1 MIKKIRV
8 KNFKS
13 FKDLKLNLGD
23 LNILIGANASGKS
36 NFIQIFKFLKDV
48 TTLGLENAISLQGG
62 IDYLRN
68 INIGPSEGLSLE
80 VLCEH
85 NKGSGYLSK
94 HVLMEIKP
102 YEMVYNL
109 TIEFKKKGI
118 GFSITEDKLTWRF
131 NLVELKEQKNR
142 DKPKIG
148 EITVSNIN
156 GRIEM
161 KHDPSEALGIHGYKL
176 SPSGLKEIKLPPQSL
191 LIEPQ
196 CSFAHLFSLMSLD
209 DISTYDFDP
218 KLPKKS
224 APITGMADLE
234 EDGRNLSI
242 VLKNIASNKENK
254 RKFINL
260 ITDLL
265 PFVQDIKVENLTD
278 KSLLFKLKE
287 IYSQKEYIPASLIS
301 DGTINIAAL
310 IIALYFDRKTLTII
324 EEPERNI
331 HPHLISRVINMMK
344 DASRNKQII
353 VTTHNP
359 EMVRHADINDILL
372 ISRDEEGFSHISNP
386 MDKQETRIFLEN
398 EMGLADLF
406 VDNLLEV

>member
-1 MIKKIRV
+1 VIEKIRV
-8 KNFKS
+8 KNFRS
-13 FKDLKLNLGD
+13 FKDIELNLGN
-23 LNILIGANASGKS
+23 LNIVIGANASGKS
-36 NFIQIFKFLKDV
+36 NFVQIFKFLRDI

-62 IDYLRN
+62 IEYLRN
-68 INIGPSEGLSLE
+68 INIGSSENLSLE
-80 VLCEH
+80 VLCKSNEV
-85 NKGSGYLSK
+85 NNESERLFPP
-94 HVLMEIKP
+94 EP
-102 YEMVYNL
+102 YEIVYNF
-109 TIEFKKKGI
+109 TIEFKKKGV
-118 GFSITEDKLTWRF
+118 GFSIIEDKLTY
-131 NLVELKEQKNR
+131 NLWP
-142 DKPKIG
+142 DKSEIG
-148 EITVSNIN
+148 KITVSNIN
-156 GRIEM
+156 GRIETES
-161 KHDPSEALGIHGYKL
+161 DLPIGFT
-176 SPSGLKEIKLPPQSL
+176 SGQLEGIKLPPQSL

-196 CSFAHLFSLMSLD
+196 YSSVRSFVRLFRLISLE

-218 KLPKKS
+218 KLPKES
-224 APITGMADLE
+224 APITGKADLE
-234 EDGRNLSI
+234 EDGGNLSI

-265 PFVQDIKVENLTD
+265 PFVEDIKVERQPD
-278 KSLLFKLKE
+278 KSLLFRLKE

-310 IIALYFDRKTLTII
+310 IIALYFDKKSLTII

-331 HPHLISRVINMMK
+331 HPYLMSGVVNMMK

-359 EMVRHADINDILL
+359 EIVRHADIEDIKLV
-372 ISRDEEGFSHISNP
+372 SRDKEGFTHISNP
-386 MDKQETRIFLEN
+386 MDNQETNIFLEN

>member
-13 FKDLKLNLGD
+13 FKDLELNLGN

-36 NFIQIFKFLKDV
+36 NFIQIFKFLRDV

-62 IDYLRN
+62 IEYLRN
-68 INIGPSEGLSLE
+68 INIGSSENLSLE
-80 VLCEH
+80 VLFRRDD
-85 NKGSGYLSK
+85 
-94 HVLMEIKP
+94 EINESDELYELVP

-109 TIEFKKKGI
+109 AIEFKKKGT
-118 GFSITEDKLTWRF
+118 GFSVVEDRLTWNYNLLKEDKPET
-131 NLVELKEQKNR
+131 K
-142 DKPKIG
+142 KI
-148 EITVSNIN
+148 TASNIN
-156 GRIEM
+156 GKIEI
-161 KHDPSEALGIHGYKL
+161 KSDPPEYFSLFERVKL
-176 SPSGLKEIKLPPQSL
+176 SPQSL
-191 LIEPQ
+191 IIEPQ
-196 CSFAHLFSLMSLD
+196 NTISIAPLTFDLVSLD

-218 KLPKKS
+218 KLPKES
-224 APITGMADLE
+224 APITGKVDLE

-242 VLKNIASNKENK
+242 VLKSMASNKEKK
-254 RKFINL
+254 RKFTNL
-260 ITDLL
+260 ISDIL
-265 PFVQDIKVENLTD
+265 PFVEDIKVERQAD

-310 IIALYFDRKTLTII
+310 IIALYFDRKSLTII

-331 HPHLISRVINMMK
+331 HPYLMSRVVNMMK

-359 EMVRHADINDILL
+359 EMVRHADINDILI